1 MFCKFLI
8 LFLSSELVAT
18 GGNIG
23 GASSSSHLTSTSLII
38 DGKSVSSLHKNNESW
53 EHFRS
58 LASKC
63 ETVIAC
69 RLSPIQK
76 SQLVRMMKSEKMIIM
91 SNIFSNLLCLECDPS
106 YLTAAIGDGG
116 NDVSM
121 LQEAHI
127 GLGIIGHEGTAAA
140 QASDFAF
147 TKFKFLKR
155 AFLVHGHWYYI
166 RFSILSHYIQ

>member
-1 MFCKFLI
+1 MQT
-8 LFLSSELVAT
+8 VA
-18 GGNIG
+18 
-23 GASSSSHLTSTSLII
+23 HPEEP
-38 DGKSVSSLHKNNESW
+38 VSSDDE
-53 EHFRS
+53 
-58 LASKC
+58 KC
-63 ETVIAC
+63 VEDH
-69 RLSPIQK
+69 Q
-76 SQLVRMMKSEKMIIM
+76 QLC
-91 SNIFSNLLCLECDPS
+91 NLLSLECDPS

-155 AFLVHGHWYYI
+155 ALLDFFI
-166 RFSILSHYIQ
+166 